1 MYIYIIL
8 YHIIYIWTMYKIR
21 DNIIPL
27 GKEKELQKYLD
38 NNIFLEKRLVSDIIE
53 TFYGCAISANNIQII
68 ALLNLFVRENN
79 IKIKKSNVIQEIY
92 YADFRNEYDKQMKLY
107 GCRIELGSFSD
118 EKQEEYIYK
127 YWSMFNK

>member
-1 MYIYIIL
+1 MYN
-8 YHIIYIWTMYKIR
+8 IR

-38 NNIFLEKRLVSDIIE
+38 NNIFLESDIIE
-53 TFYGCAISANNIQII
+53 IFYGCAISANNIQII
-68 ALLNLFVRENN
+68 ALLNLFVHENN
-79 IKIKKSNVIQEIY
+79 IKIKKSNVIQKIY

>member
-1 MYIYIIL
+1 
-8 YHIIYIWTMYKIR
+8 MYKIR

-107 GCRIELGSFSD
+107 GCRIELGSFSSFVPSIILCPPIS
-118 EKQEEYIYK
+118 IYK
-127 YWSMFNK
+127 DIYI